1 MAVAAISF
9 LTGAAM
15 NLFIRKKAY
24 NLLDRYDVLDDT
36 GRLAYTADGL
46 LIRFKGYLVVRD
58 RAGIELLTLKKGAN
72 LLFANYTLTASEDAG
87 KVLATMEQQFERC
100 PAFDIAIGKERLK
113 LRGNLRACDFEIL
126 RDMEPHARIRKR
138 ELRWGETYVL
148 SVTNIQDAPVY
159 CAITA
164 ALDNALFHNR

>member
-1 MAVAAISF
+1 
-9 LTGAAM
+9 M

-46 LIRFKGYLVVRD
+46 LIRVKGHRVMRD
-58 RAGIELLTLKKGAN
+58 RAGLELLSLKKGAN
-72 LLFANYTLTASEDAG
+72 LLFANYSVASQEEPD
-87 KVLATMEQQFERC
+87 KVLATMQQQFNMR
-100 PAFDIAIGKERLK
+100 PVFQISIGENSFL

-126 RDMEPHARIRKR
+126 QGGEPYARIRKR

-148 SVTNIQDAPVY
+148 SVSNMQDAPVY
-159 CAITA
+159 CALTI

>member
-1 MAVAAISF
+1 
-9 LTGAAM
+9 M

-24 NLLDRYDVLDDT
+24 NLLDRYDILDDT

-46 LIRFKGYLVVRD
+46 LIRFRGYLVMRD
-58 RAGIELLTLKKGAN
+58 RAGIELLTLKKGSH
-72 LLFANYTLTASEDAG
+72 LLFANYTLTTTEDAG
-87 KVLATMEQQFERC
+87 KVLATMEQQFEVH
-100 PAFDIAIGKERLK
+100 PSFDITIGKEQLK

-126 RDMEPHARIRKR
+126 HDAELHARIRKR
-138 ELRWGETYVL
+138 ELRWGETYIL
-148 SVTNIQDAPVY
+148 SVTNMQDAPVY

>member
-1 MAVAAISF
+1 
-9 LTGAAM
+9 M

-36 GRLAYTADGL
+36 GRLAYTVDGF
-46 LIRFKGYLVVRD
+46 LIRFKGYLVMRD
-58 RAGIELLTLKKGAN
+58 RAGIELLTLQKGPS
-72 LLFANYTLTASEDAG
+72 LLFANYTAVSSEEPG
-87 KVLATMEQQFERC
+87 KVLATMRQQFDLRPSFQIMMGQEQ
-100 PAFDIAIGKERLK
+100 FL
-113 LRGNLRACDFEIL
+113 LRGNLHACDFDIL
-126 RDMEPHARIRKR
+126 HGEEPHARIRKR

-159 CAITA
+159 SALAA